1 VKYGKLALGVALV
14 AAGGFLAWRELERDK
29 AQGVLATQA
38 HIFPI
43 PTQKVERISLI
54 SEGRHATWARGTDG
68 AWTLLEGSEGARD
81 DMAAE
86 VISAWGR
93 IRYQADVEA
102 QPSDWARYGLDQPVV
117 DMRATL
123 KADPSQPDLDR
134 ERSLQI
140 GNLAQT
146 EYCFYGRIDGRE
158 RVVLISP
165 DAGDLILGVG
175 REAFGLES
183 LVKSGPAR

>member
-102 QPSDWARYGLDQPVV
+102 PVV